1 MWLNK
6 IVWWCLT
13 IAILLLHVL
22 HARTV
27 AFLYYLSKIRTFSR
41 RDLKPMPFLISF
53 NKQVLLKNFIFSGLV
68 YVVSKSEER
77 GFGLSKISS
86 RLKENRRWQPVVLV
100 EEELNHLS
108 ISTVI
113 FSKDIVLLHNH
124 RKDVWYF
131 HQKILL

>member
-1 MWLNK
+1 
-6 IVWWCLT
+6 
-13 IAILLLHVL
+13 
-22 HARTV
+22 
-27 AFLYYLSKIRTFSR
+27 
-41 RDLKPMPFLISF
+41 MPFLISF

-68 YVVSKSEER
+68 YVVSKSEEC

-124 RKDVWYF
+124 RKDV
-131 HQKILL
+131 